1 MLRGRGAAR
10 SSATEHLP
18 NIAGSCF
25 LDRSLV
31 VAALALASSAALAQA
46 PARPDAGQLLEQQRE
61 PLRLPPPRS
70 ADVLP
75 KPPDP
80 KPALPVNPQLR
91 VTVKAF
97 TFSGNT
103 IFSDAFLQPLL
114 QEYIGRQL
122 NFDDLNE
129 AATKIRAFHRERG
142 YFLTQAYLPE
152 QTIRDGVV
160 QIGIIEGR
168 IGEIEIVRRPATRLR
183 EGLLAGIVGAHWQ
196 QGAVITETG
205 LEKPLLLIN
214 DLPTA
219 AVTSEIRPSRTLG
232 AADLRVNVDEGANLA
247 TGFVDLDNHGNR
259 FTGQYRY
266 GAQLNLN
273 NPLTLADQAS
283 FRGFRTD
290 EEMWFAKL
298 SYLVPLWY
306 YGTRVGVSYSEFSY
320 QLAKEFESLE
330 AQGEGEVSS
339 VFAFHPVLRTR
350 NSNIILQLAYEDK
363 HLLDEVLSASSREER
378 TIESVKAG
386 VVGDFRD
393 TIFSG
398 GLNSYAVT
406 FTHGDLRL
414 APAALAAADV
424 AATGR
429 NTQGTFRKLNI
440 DLRRLQRITDTVNLL
455 LAFTSQQANK
465 NLASAEK
472 LSIGGPNGVRAYPV
486 GEAAGDSARI
496 LQTELRFRLPG
507 LKFFGG
513 DVIASGHLD
522 MGWVEL
528 NHVAFPN
535 ELENTRSFGGLGFG
549 ISLGNEGDFVVRA
562 TASDRIGEPATS
574 DPLKRHPRVWAQAI
588 KWF

>member
-1 MLRGRGAAR
+1 MLRGRGAAA
-10 SSATEHLP
+10 ST
-18 NIAGSCF
+18 
-25 LDRSLV
+25 V
-31 VAALALASSAALAQA
+31 VAALAFASSVAFAQV
-46 PARPDAGQLLEQQRE
+46 PPRPDAGQILEQQRE
-61 PLRLPPPRS
+61 PLRLPPPRPS
-70 ADVLP
+70 DVLP

-80 KPALPVNPQLR
+80 KPALPVDPQLR

-97 TFSGNT
+97 TFTGNT
-103 IFSDAFLQPLL
+103 IFSEAFLQPIV
-114 QEYIGRQL
+114 QEYIGKQL

-129 AATKIRAFHRERG
+129 AATKVRAFHRERG

-196 QGAVITETG
+196 QGDVITETG

-232 AADLRVNVDEGANLA
+232 AADLRVNVDQGVGLFS
-247 TGFVDLDNHGNR
+247 GYVDLDNHGNR

-266 GAQLNLN
+266 GLNLNLN

-283 FRGFRTD
+283 FRAFRTD
-290 EEMWFAKL
+290 EDMWFGKL
-298 SYLVPLWY
+298 TYLVPVWY
-306 YGTRVGVSYSEFSY
+306 YGTRVGASYSKFDY
-320 QLAKEFESLE
+320 RLAKDFEALG
-330 AQGEGEVSS
+330 AQGQGEVSS
-339 VFAFHPVLRTR
+339 LFLFHPVIRTR
-350 NSNIILQLAYEDK
+350 NSNIILQAAYEDK
-363 HLLDEVLSASSREER
+363 YLLDEVLTANSREER
-378 TIESVKAG
+378 TIESVRAG

-393 TIFSG
+393 TLFGG
-398 GLNSYAVT
+398 GLNSYSVT

-414 APAALAAADV
+414 SPPALAAADA

-429 NTQGTFRKLNI
+429 NTAGTFRKLNI

-455 LAFTSQQANK
+455 LAFTSQQANQ

-507 LKFFGG
+507 MRFFGG
-513 DVIASGHLD
+513 DVIVSGHLD
-522 MGWVEL
+522 AGWSEL
-528 NHVAFPN
+528 NHVPFPN
-535 ELENTRSFGGLGFG
+535 EAENTRSFGGLGFG
-549 ISLGNEGDFVVRA
+549 VSMGNEGDFVIRA

-574 DPLKRHPRVWAQAI
+574 DPVHKHPRVWAQAI

>member
-10 SSATEHLP
+10 SSAIGHLP
-18 NIAGSCF
+18 TIAGSC
-25 LDRSLV
+25 SLGRAII
-31 VAALALASSAALAQA
+31 VAALALAGSAALAQV
-46 PARPDAGQLLEQQRE
+46 PARPDAGQILEQQRE
-61 PLRLPPPRS
+61 PLRLPPPRP

-103 IFSDAFLQPLL
+103 VFSDAFLQPIV
-114 QEYIGRQL
+114 QEYIGKQL

-129 AATKIRAFHRERG
+129 AATKVRAFHRERG

-196 QGAVITETG
+196 QGDVITETG

-219 AVTSEIRPSRTLG
+219 AVTSEIRPSRTIG
-232 AADLRVNVDEGANLA
+232 AADLRVNVDEGANLV
-247 TGFVDLDNHGNR
+247 TGYVDLDNHGNR

-283 FRGFRTD
+283 LRAFRTD
-290 EEMWFAKL
+290 EDMWFAKL
-298 SYLVPLWY
+298 SYLVPVWH
-306 YGTRVGVSYSEFSY
+306 YGTRVGASYSKFDY
-320 QLAKEFESLE
+320 HLAKEFKDLQ

-339 VFAFHPVLRTR
+339 LFAFHPVIRTR
-350 NSNIILQLAYEDK
+350 NSNVILQAAYEDK
-363 HLLDEVLSASSREER
+363 YLLDEVLTANSREER
-378 TIESVKAG
+378 TIESVRAG

-398 GLNSYAVT
+398 GLNSYSLT

-440 DLRRLQRITDTVNLL
+440 DLRRLQRITDSVNLL
-455 LAFTSQQANK
+455 LAFSSQQANK

-486 GEAAGDSARI
+486 GEGAGDSARI
-496 LQTELRFRLPG
+496 LQTEVRLRLPG

-522 MGWVEL
+522 LGWVEL
-528 NHVAFPN
+528 NHVALPSDI
-535 ELENTRSFGGLGFG
+535 ENTRSLGGFGFG
-549 ISLGNEGDFVVRA
+549 ISLGNEGNFVVRA
-562 TASDRIGEPATS
+562 TASERISEPATS
-574 DPLKRHPRVWAQAI
+574 DPVHKHPRVWAQAI